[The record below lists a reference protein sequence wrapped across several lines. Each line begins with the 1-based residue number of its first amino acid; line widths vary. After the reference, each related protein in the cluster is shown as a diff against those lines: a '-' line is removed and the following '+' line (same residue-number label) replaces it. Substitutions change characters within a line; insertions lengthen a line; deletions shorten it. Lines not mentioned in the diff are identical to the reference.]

1 MEPSAKQPLAPTHR
15 HTCARKPAEQASPA
29 PVHSCARERR
39 LFTAA
44 RLANVARARR
54 VDKRL
59 HRRRRHLP
67 PLAAPPGEDAA
78 PAGLLRGGGVERRR
92 SRRRERRAPADLDHH
107 QGGDISPY
115 LPHIS
120 PYLPTLTTTKV
131 DGCCAVSW
139 LIACRSTSRHRARGR
154 TCAAYSGRG
163 TSAQLRAAG
172 LARTR
177 HGETAFNEPV
187 QTSVVEVWA
196 MAGRGRCRWRCA
208 LRVLPECLN

>member
-1 MEPSAKQPLAPTHR
+1 MRPRGSRRARPLPRPTAKRWARPPGRADTAVRRGTVRRRAGQRSETSTPLRTRKGGGANARQPLASPHR
-15 HTCARKPAEQASPA
+15 DTCARKPAEQASPA

-39 LFTAA
+39 LDFTPA

-67 PLAAPPGEDAA
+67 PLAAPPSEDTA
-78 PAGLLRGGGVERRR
+78 PAGLLRGGGVGRRR

-115 LPHIS
+115 LPTSPHIS

-131 DGCCAVSW
+131 EISPHISPH
-139 LIACRSTSRHRARGR
+139 LPTSPHISR
-154 TCAAYSGRG
+154 
-163 TSAQLRAAG
+163 
-172 LARTR
+172 
-177 HGETAFNEPV
+177 P
-187 QTSVVEVWA
+187 
-196 MAGRGRCRWRCA
+196 
-208 LRVLPECLN
+208 